1 MWKGFDVRSAWQ
13 TTLTVP
19 ITPGLSLRLR
29 QFVQGSP
36 RATKRWGI
44 AFGGCPAGH
53 RPRLLLLDILGE
65 FRPAATAS
73 TSKAPRVDSGDFK
86 PAQRA

>member
-1 MWKGFDVRSAWQ
+1 VWKGFDVRSAWQ

-29 QFVQGSP
+29 QLPNAGALHSV
-36 RATKRWGI
+36 
-44 AFGGCPAGH
+44 GGPAGH